1 MRLAHDGTP
10 WAVADATRPT
20 VSPRRR
26 GGRVW
31 SWLGALSSRPG
42 FWLVLWTVGGV
53 AQIAALWS
61 LVAGDGPATWSQV
74 AYRVTGGSFVA
85 AGLIAWRRRP
95 ENRVGALMVATGFLF
110 FAEQLP
116 TEVDASLLQTLAM
129 FVSGY
134 WMIPFAVLL
143 LVFPQGRWIKGRL
156 EQLVVAALAIHLLL
170 QPAWLLVLEQ
180 PGVANDLGFWPNDRA
195 EDWIDKAQRGSLL
208 LGAATLCAVIGWR
221 WWHASPPLRR
231 VLVPVLVGG
240 ASMLSLAG
248 MLTMDLI
255 NGTRS
260 QTQLNITLV
269 ALAVVPLAFLGGL
282 LRSRLARVAVADLII
297 GLRDNP
303 SPTELKLALAR
314 SVGDPA
320 LELVYWLPELGS
332 YVDLDGREVEL
343 PGPNSGRAT
352 TAIDCDGV
360 HVAALIHDPSLNDEP
375 ELLGAVTAAA
385 SIALENSR
393 LSVELHAGLDELR
406 ASRARVVE
414 AAQTERQR
422 LERNLHDG
430 AQQRLV
436 AMSLEL
442 TLLER
447 RFAHDEE
454 AQRTVDQVRRE
465 LSESLEELRELAHGI
480 HPAVVTGHG
489 LAVALESVAARSP
502 VPVRLD
508 VSLKERVP
516 EAVEVAAYYLVT
528 ESLTNVAKYA
538 EASAATVAIKREN
551 GELVVE
557 VIDDGIGGAND
568 EAGSGLRGLADRV
581 EALDGRLRV
590 SSPHGGGTRVRA
602 VIPCGL
608 AGKKLR

>member
-1 MRLAHDGTP
+1 VRLAHGETP
-10 WAVADATRPT
+10 WTIAGGTT
-20 VSPRRR
+20 SGEPRQRR

-31 SWLGALSSRPG
+31 SSLSALERRRG
-42 FWLVLWTVGGV
+42 FWVVLWTLGAA
-53 AQIAALWS
+53 AQVAALWP
-61 LVAGDGPATWSQV
+61 LVVGDGPATWSLV

-110 FAEQLP
+110 FTEQLP
-116 TEVDASLLQTLAM
+116 ADVDASLPQTLAM
-129 FVSGY
+129 LFSGY

-143 LVFPQGRWIKGRL
+143 LVFPQGRWISGRL
-156 EQLVVAALAIHLLL
+156 EQLVIAAVAFHLLL

-208 LGAATLCAVIGWR
+208 VGAATLCVVIGWR

-248 MLTMDLI
+248 MLTVDLI

-260 QTQLNITLV
+260 QTQLNITLL

-282 LRSRLARVAVADLII
+282 LRSRLARVAIADLVI

-303 SPTELKLALAR
+303 SPVELEQALAR
-314 SVGDPA
+314 AVGDPA

-332 YVDLDGREVEL
+332 YVDVGGREVEL
-343 PGPNSGRAT
+343 PGPDSGRAT
-352 TAIDCDGV
+352 TPIDRDGV
-360 HVAALIHDPSLNDEP
+360 RVAAIVHDPSLNSEP

-393 LSVELHAGLDELR
+393 LSVELHARLDDLR
-406 ASRARVVE
+406 ASRTRVVE
-414 AAQTERQR
+414 AAQSERQR

-442 TLLER
+442 TLLEQ
-447 RFAHDEE
+447 RFAHDVE
-454 AQRTVDQVRRE
+454 AQRAVDQVRHE
-465 LSESLEELRELAHGI
+465 LSESLAELRELARGI

-508 VSLKERVP
+508 VRLDERVP
-516 EAVEVAAYYLVT
+516 EAVEIAAYYLVT
-528 ESLTNVAKYA
+528 ESLTNVIKYA
-538 EASAATVAIKREN
+538 EASAASVMVSRRD

-557 VIDDGIGGAND
+557 VVDDGVGGAD
-568 EAGSGLRGLADRV
+568 EEAGSGLRGLADRV

-590 SSPHGGGTRVRA
+590 WSPRGGGTRVRA
-602 VIPCGL
+602 EIPC
-608 AGKKLR
+608 AS